1 MEWSAGIGLRSAPF
15 FPTNAQ
21 ADEAESSSFF
31 FPALPSFFL
40 LGGWRLV
47 VFRIIQPSPCFSS
60 GNCFFFIC
68 LFSYLHGRDLF
79 LLFALCNISFYFL
92 LSNRETV
99 IDGLRSSDGQRSIDT
114 HAKSP
119 NDANLIQSILFDYY
133 YLSRE
138 RAGAFEIDFYAARRN
153 DLYYSNAQ

>member
-1 MEWSAGIGLRSAPF
+1 MVDRHWLALGSL

-21 ADEAESSSFF
+21 AEAESLASFF
-31 FPALPSFFL
+31 GFAFL
-40 LGGWRLV
+40 LARRMEIGRV
-47 VFRIIQPSPCFSS
+47 RIIQPSPCFSS
-60 GNCFFFIC
+60 GNCFFY
-68 LFSYLHGRDLF
+68 LFLLHGRDLF

-119 NDANLIQSILFDYY
+119 NDVNLIQSILFYYY
-133 YLSRE
+133 YLSLE
-138 RAGAFEIDFYAARRN
+138 RAGAFEIDFYAASRN